1 MDKVKI
7 KRLDGYVYRFAW
19 LCVVSASGWAGTQ
32 LSQINSQI
40 NQLNINMAVVLEKLQ
55 SHDKS
60 IEQYGAELKN
70 LTKKK
75 GS

>member
-1 MDKVKI
+1 MSLKG
-7 KRLDGYVYRFAW
+7 LDGYVYRFAW
-19 LCVVSASGWAGTQ
+19 LCVVTASGWAGNQ
-32 LSQINSQI
+32 LSQINTQI

-70 LTKKK
+70 LNKKK